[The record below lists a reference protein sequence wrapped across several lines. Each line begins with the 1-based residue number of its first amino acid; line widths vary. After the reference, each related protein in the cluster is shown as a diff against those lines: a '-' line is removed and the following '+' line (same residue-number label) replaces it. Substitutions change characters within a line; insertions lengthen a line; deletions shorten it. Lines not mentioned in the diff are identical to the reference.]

1 MAMIIKEINYNSED
15 YKQTLILREAVL
27 RFPLNLILTRLDVK
41 DDARQFHFG
50 VFIHSEL
57 AACVVVKPL
66 PGDTVGKLRQMA
78 VSEVFQGRGLGSRL
92 IDFVEAIL
100 KMRGFT
106 HMEMSARQTAVEFY
120 RKLGYTMVGE
130 GYTEQ
135 GIPHVKMEKRL

>member
-1 MAMIIKEINYNSED
+1 MIIKEINYNSED